1 MLNKVF
7 AKYTGFLRNLKLSYY
22 INNWLN
28 ARQLAHN
35 RKLYKERGVQK
46 SILAPI
52 GSKDFKPSDATEIP
66 WLDQPNAMELLEKNL
81 EFHQL
86 SAEEQ
91 TAVKHFVEEGYL
103 ILDSFFTNEQVNAL
117 NQEVEDLLHSGKAGF
132 NYTGRKIM
140 GLTDVST
147 LADETFFRNPRLLN
161 FMQFILGRPL
171 IPFHS
176 INFIEGS
183 EQRPHS
189 DSIHMTTEPKGYL
202 IAAWIALEDCHSG
215 NGPLVFYPKSHR
227 LNYVT
232 TQDYESGNTFLTIG
246 EDSNKKYEEK
256 IAEIL
261 AAKTF
266 EKRYFHAKKGSILLW
281 HANLIHGGS
290 PITQAGT
297 TRKSMVCH
305 YFGEG
310 VICYH
315 EMSQRPALMKK

>member
-7 AKYTGFLRNLKLSYY
+7 ARYTGFLRNLKLSYY

-28 ARQLAHN
+28 ARQLQHN
-35 RKLYKERGVQK
+35 RKLYKDRGVQK

-52 GSKDFKPSDATEIP
+52 GSKDFEPTKVTELP
-66 WLDQPNAMELLEKNL
+66 WLDQPNALQQLETHPD
-81 EFHQL
+81 FHQL
-86 SAEEQ
+86 SGVEQ
-91 TAVKHFVEEGYL
+91 TAVNHFVEEGYL
-103 ILDSFFTNEQVNAL
+103 ILESFFSENDVNTL
-117 NQEVEDLLHSGKAGF
+117 NTEVENLLQTGKAGF

-147 LADETFFRNPRLLN
+147 LANETFFRNASLMRL
-161 FMQFILGRPL
+161 MQFILGRPL

-227 LNYVT
+227 LDYVT
-232 TQDYESGNTFLTIG
+232 TQDYDSGNTFLTIG
-246 EDSNKKYEEK
+246 EESNKRYEAK
-256 IAEIL
+256 IAEII
-261 AAKTF
+261 AAKTY
-266 EKRYFHAKKGSILLW
+266 EKCFFHAKKGSVLLW

-315 EMSQRPALMKK
+315 EMSQRPALMKV

>member
-1 MLNKVF
+1 MLNKIF
-7 AKYTGFLRNLKLSYY
+7 ARYTGFLRNLKLSYY
-22 INNWLN
+22 VNNLLN
-28 ARQLAHN
+28 VPQLAHN
-35 RKLYKERGVQK
+35 RDLYKARGVQK

-52 GSKDFKPSDATEIP
+52 GSKDFKSSDNNEIP
-66 WLDQPNAMELLEKNL
+66 WLDQPDALLQLEKSKD
-81 EFHQL
+81 FHLL
-86 SAEEQ
+86 SIEEQ

-103 ILDSFFTNEQVNAL
+103 ILDSFFSEKQVDELNE
-117 NQEVEDLLHSGKAGF
+117 EVDGLLQSGKAGF

-140 GLTDVST
+140 GLTDVSS
-147 LADETFFRNPRLLN
+147 LANETFFRNHRLLN
-161 FMQFILGRPL
+161 LMQFILGRPL

-176 INFIEGS
+176 INFVEGS
-183 EQRPHS
+183 EQKPHS

-232 TQDYESGNTFLTIG
+232 TEDYDSGNTFLTIG
-246 EDSNKKYEEK
+246 EESNKRYETK

-261 AAKTF
+261 EAKTF
-266 EKRYFHAKKGSILLW
+266 EKRYFHAKKGSVLIW

-290 PITQAGT
+290 PIKQAGT